1 MLKILIKENVNNQF
15 TTCEEKGKECL
26 LPVATSSDSQLTRVV
41 VGGCACFLKEDNCT
55 HHQITKQK
63 EKMCVGG
70 GSELLE

>member
-15 TTCEEKGKECL
+15 TTCEKKGKGCL
-26 LPVATSSDSQLTRVV
+26 LPVATSSDLQLTCVV

-63 EKMCVGG
+63 GKMRVGG
-70 GSELLE
+70 GSEMLE